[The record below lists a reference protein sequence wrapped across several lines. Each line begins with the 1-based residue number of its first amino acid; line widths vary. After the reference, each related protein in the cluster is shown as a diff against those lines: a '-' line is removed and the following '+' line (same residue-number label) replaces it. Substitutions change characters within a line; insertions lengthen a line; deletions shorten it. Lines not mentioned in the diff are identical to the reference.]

1 MTTTK
6 INPNKNYLV
15 VINFSSRKEYE
26 IAGSKLLEK
35 IAQLC
40 EKNEAEFLTK
50 EQIEAAI
57 DGDAI
62 DFGTGSLMIETC
74 ND

>member
-1 MTTTK
+1 MTTSK

-26 IAGSKLLEK
+26 VAGGKLLNT
-35 IAQLC
+35 IAQLRD
-40 EKNEAEFLTK
+40 KHEAKFLTK

>member
-1 MTTTK
+1 MTTSK

-15 VINFSSRKEYE
+15 VINFSTRKEYE
-26 IAGSKLLEK
+26 VAGGKLLNT
-35 IAQLC
+35 IAQLRD
-40 EKNEAEFLTK
+40 KHEAEFLTK